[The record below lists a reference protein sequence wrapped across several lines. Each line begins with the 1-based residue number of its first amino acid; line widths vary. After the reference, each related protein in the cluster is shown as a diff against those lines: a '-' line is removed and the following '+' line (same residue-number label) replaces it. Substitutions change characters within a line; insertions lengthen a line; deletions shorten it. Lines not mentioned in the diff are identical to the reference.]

1 MRNLIILTLC
11 LLLFSNSV
19 ISQTKTVEG
28 YTGDSYNII
37 IQFYGDYFTVQRND
51 GYAVINLDGTVMAS
65 GIKPAVIG
73 MTRKMSLY
81 HQTLIADESGNA
93 VLKDLKGNTLST
105 GKYKEIVPFV
115 SDNTVA
121 EVRSEPGTW
130 IVAYVDTAGK
140 EITRIDVKKYKPL
153 IQSLNKSGGLYVATL
168 SDFIP
173 FSEGLTPVK
182 SRVNNKYGFIDKKLN
197 VVIPFSFKMARPFS
211 DGMAAVQN
219 EDGNWGY
226 INTQGKLIIPFV
238 YSRTPSRFMYGFA
251 RVESSNGLWGYIN
264 KENKI
269 VIPPKYEHGTVFYKG
284 YALVRENY
292 NQPALLIDSTGS
304 TIASFPNKAS
314 YIDDA
319 MPSPGIMGLERFE
332 YPFYVSET
340 LKQLVDEG
348 KGIFKSGMTYGL
360 LDKKG
365 KVILDFA
372 YQHLSEYHNGK
383 LFAHKSS
390 FVNNSTQ
397 NKFGILNDQGEWAI
411 EVVKPVF

>member
-37 IQFYGDYFTVQRND
+37 TQFYGDYFTVQRND

-130 IVAYVDTAGK
+130 IVAYVDTTGK

-153 IQSLNKSGGLYVATL
+153 VQSLNKSGGLYVATL

-269 VIPPKYEHGTVFYKG
+269 VIPPKYEHGTVFYK
-284 YALVRENY
+284 
-292 NQPALLIDSTGS
+292 
-304 TIASFPNKAS
+304 
-314 YIDDA
+314 
-319 MPSPGIMGLERFE
+319 
-332 YPFYVSET
+332 VS
-340 LKQLVDEG
+340 L
-348 KGIFKSGMTYGL
+348 
-360 LDKKG
+360 
-365 KVILDFA
+365 
-372 YQHLSEYHNGK
+372 
-383 LFAHKSS
+383 
-390 FVNNSTQ
+390 
-397 NKFGILNDQGEWAI
+397 
-411 EVVKPVF
+411 